1 VQVSPDKWGRPMAPW
16 YRFFR
21 RSAPSNSPEY
31 RVAFCLYSPDGKRCS
46 EVRERRDGTTYFVDR
61 VWVEGTT
68 FKDRGRGEEVGPY
81 QSLRAAEAAV
91 VSRPWFNR
99 SEDSN

>member
-1 VQVSPDKWGRPMAPW
+1 MAPW
-16 YRFFR
+16 HRFFR
-21 RSAPSNSPEY
+21 RAAPSNSPEY

-68 FKDRGRGEEVGPY
+68 FKDRG
-81 QSLRAAEAAV
+81 AAKKSAPI
-91 VSRPWFNR
+91 SH
-99 SEDSN
+99 